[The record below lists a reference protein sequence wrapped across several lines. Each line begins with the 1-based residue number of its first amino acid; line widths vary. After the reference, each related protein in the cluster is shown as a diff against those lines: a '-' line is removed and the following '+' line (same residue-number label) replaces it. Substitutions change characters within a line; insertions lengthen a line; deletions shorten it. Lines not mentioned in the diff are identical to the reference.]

1 MIRRFKLIWIVIGRP
16 PSLSL
21 SLSHR
26 AVFSGSHQFTVIIM
40 FIFLIH
46 LTRLTKSRVRSIFAE
61 QQFRTPSSVHRHA
74 SIITRGEEGN
84 PLRRFVPWQ
93 SRRDI
98 FESGVDK
105 NHRKEERKE
114 NVSEGRSRM
123 GVEIVTSSR
132 FLRVRLYYVFQRPA
146 PLIHFVK
153 LDLRHPLPSL
163 FTTAPRAVLATFDSR
178 AWRPHRGRESATN
191 SSSIFLR
198 SSVDAIPR

>member
-1 MIRRFKLIWIVIGRP
+1 
-16 PSLSL
+16 
-21 SLSHR
+21 
-26 AVFSGSHQFTVIIM
+26 
-40 FIFLIH
+40 
-46 LTRLTKSRVRSIFAE
+46 
-61 QQFRTPSSVHRHA
+61 
-74 SIITRGEEGN
+74 
-84 PLRRFVPWQ
+84 
-93 SRRDI
+93 
-98 FESGVDK
+98 
-105 NHRKEERKE
+105 
-114 NVSEGRSRM
+114 M

-178 AWRPHRGRESATN
+178 AWRLHRGRESATN

>member
-21 SLSHR
+21 SFSPRRFQRQPPIYRNYYVYLSYSLNSTHEEPSPFDFCR
-26 AVFSGSHQFTVIIM
+26 ATISYTF
-40 FIFLIH
+40 
-46 LTRLTKSRVRSIFAE
+46 E
-61 QQFRTPSSVHRHA
+61 RTPPRVDHYE
-74 SIITRGEEGN
+74 RGGD

-114 NVSEGRSRM
+114 NVNEGRSRM

-178 AWRPHRGRESATN
+178 AWRLHRGRESATN

>member
-21 SLSHR
+21 SFSPRRFQRQPPIYRNYYVYLSYSLNSTHEEPSPFDFCR
-26 AVFSGSHQFTVIIM
+26 ATISYTF
-40 FIFLIH
+40 
-46 LTRLTKSRVRSIFAE
+46 E
-61 QQFRTPSSVHRHA
+61 RTPPRVDHYERGGGESTSSIR
-74 SIITRGEEGN
+74 
-84 PLRRFVPWQ
+84 PLAIAARYFR
-93 SRRDI
+93 
-98 FESGVDK
+98 SGVDK

-114 NVSEGRSRM
+114 NVNEGRSRM

-178 AWRPHRGRESATN
+178 AWRLHRGRESATN